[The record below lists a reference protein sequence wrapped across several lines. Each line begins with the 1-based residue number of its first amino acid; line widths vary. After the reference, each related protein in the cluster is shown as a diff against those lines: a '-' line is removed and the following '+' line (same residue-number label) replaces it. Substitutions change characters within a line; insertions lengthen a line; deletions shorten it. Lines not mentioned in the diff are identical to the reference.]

1 RVLSEKER
9 KRQEIFDKKCE
20 EWISK
25 GYRRTDLLIDILK
38 ANLFALL
45 LCIPFFLVFGGAFFL
60 VNRDRF
66 DIGHPLSFVFLMI
79 AYLAGI
85 VVHELLH
92 GITWA
97 RFTPHGMKDIDFGV
111 MKDTMTP
118 YCTCSEPL
126 KKGQYILGTLMPLLV
141 LGILPSILAVFLNSY
156 ILLLFGIIMSV
167 SAAGDILIVWKI
179 LRYKNS
185 SAEFFYMDHPTEA
198 GGVIFEK

>member
-1 RVLSEKER
+1 MKEEKKKQRVLSEKEK
-9 KRQEIFDKKCE
+9 KRQEVFDKKCE

-97 RFTPHGMKDIDFGV
+97 CFTPHGMKDIDFGV
-111 MKDTMTP
+111 MKDTLTP
-118 YCTCSEPL
+118 YCTCGEPL

-141 LGILPSILAVFLNSY
+141 LGILPSI
-156 ILLLFGIIMSV
+156 
-167 SAAGDILIVWKI
+167 
-179 LRYKNS
+179 
-185 SAEFFYMDHPTEA
+185 
-198 GGVIFEK
+198 